1 MMIFSSKYFYCYLL
15 LFVSSFLFAQ
25 EKEIDIVYTKSG
37 KVKGI
42 IMEEMEGEYIR
53 IMILNGIYVY
63 KILDRDIKIIDYA
76 DNRINNNRD
85 VIFTHEGITFRGT
98 IIKHVENE
106 YILIQYKN
114 EILKINLSE
123 FNVTRILSYDTDS
136 KIIKDQ
142 KYPKPYMFK
151 DQKRMYIS
159 LGYSFLFQL
168 NEEPDFSGY
177 DNNIVVG
184 YQLNRKIGLGLGG
197 GIAYYTEEKDI
208 IFRSLF
214 IEARGY
220 LLEKN
225 WSPYYAMKFGYAI
238 PRATENEIET
248 IIKKNID
255 LMIEPEIGYRLS
267 LFKDWS
273 ITVGIG
279 MKFQKFDYTF
289 DLGTNFLQND
299 GWYRRSTFN
308 MGILF

>member
-1 MMIFSSKYFYCYLL
+1 
-15 LFVSSFLFAQ
+15 
-25 EKEIDIVYTKSG
+25 
-37 KVKGI
+37 
-42 IMEEMEGEYIR
+42 MEGEYIR